1 MGNEVPIIGI
11 TMGDPAGIGPE
22 IAAKALADPRGRADC
37 RPLVIGDA
45 RVMEKA
51 AAFSGVKAGVRKLAS
66 PDQATFEPS
75 LIDVLHVDVE
85 GFDPD
90 SFVHGK
96 VSAACGRASYDYV
109 VKAIELAMAGAIH
122 ATVTNPINKEAVSAA
137 GIPCTGHTEI
147 YAEHTRTSKYTMM
160 LAEGAFRVV
169 HVSTHVSLREACD
182 QVKKDRVLEVIG
194 LAEEACRSLG
204 IAAPRVAVAGLN
216 PHSGEHGLFGR
227 EEKEEIEPAI
237 AAAVARGIKAEG
249 PVPADTLFSKL
260 LGGFYD
266 IAVTMYH
273 DQGHIPTKLLGFRY
287 DARKGQWDS
296 VAGVNITLG
305 LPIIRTSVDHGT
317 AFGKA
322 GKGRAN
328 YDSLLNA
335 IAYAALLA
343 KGRGQ
348 KTEDR

>member
-1 MGNEVPIIGI
+1 MANELPIIGI

-45 RVMEKA
+45 RVMEQA
-51 AAFSGVKAGVRKLAS
+51 VAFSGVKIGVRKVSS
-66 PDQATFEPS
+66 PDQAVFEPS
-75 LIDVLHVDVE
+75 LIDVLQVD
-85 GFDPD
+85 GFDVD
-90 SFVHGK
+90 SLVHGK

-109 VKAIELAMAGAIH
+109 VRAIELAMAGAIQ

-147 YAEHTRTSKYTMM
+147 YAEHTKTSRYTMM

-182 QVKKDRVLEVIG
+182 LVKKDRVIEVIG
-194 LAEEACRSLG
+194 LADEACRNLG
-204 IAAPRVAVAGLN
+204 ISSPRVAVAGLN
-216 PHSGEHGLFGR
+216 PHSGENELFGR

-237 AAAVARGIKAEG
+237 AAAVAKGINAEG

-287 DARKGQWDS
+287 DAKKGQWDS

-335 IAYAALLA
+335 IAYAAALA
-343 KGRGQ
+343 KGRRGS
-348 KTEDR
+348 